1 VTLPGVVI
9 SGYYGFGNAGDE
21 AILESTVA
29 SLRSAIPGLGITV
42 ISKNPSATSRELDVR
57 AVGRLDV
64 GGITQALLGSG
75 MLLSGGGSL
84 LQDVTSVR
92 SLVYYLGIMV
102 LAKSFGRKV
111 MLFANGFGPV
121 TSRQGRFLCR
131 AVLDRIDVATF
142 RDRNSLEDVLSLGVS
157 GPYSEVT
164 ADPVFLLDEALSAA
178 EHAEYANSAQE
189 SLGRCGVPPTGGPLV
204 TVSLRPWKH
213 APASFADVMKTALV
227 RLSSM
232 GARVLLAPLHFDQD
246 AAFCEHLA
254 RGARSPLYVLRERVR
269 PQVMLEI
276 MGLSQAVIGMRL
288 HSLVFA
294 VSKAVPCAAI
304 SYDPKVQSFAD
315 SAGIPTACD
324 IQGATVAGIQT
335 VIEDLLS
342 RRAEVSSMLAARRSE
357 FVRLAR
363 RNIELVKQTLG

>member
-1 VTLPGVVI
+1 MVI

-21 AILESTVA
+21 AILASTVS

-42 ISKNPSATSRELDVR
+42 ISKDPSATSGELDVQ

-64 GGITQALLGSG
+64 GGVTRALLASE

-92 SLVYYLGIMV
+92 SLVYYLGVMA

-121 TSRQGRFLCR
+121 TSRQGRLLCR

-142 RDRNSLEDVLSLGVS
+142 RDRNSLEDVKSLGVTR
-157 GPYSEVT
+157 PYVEVT
-164 ADPVFLLDEALSAA
+164 ADPVFLLDEALSAT
-178 EHAEYANSAQE
+178 EHADYANAAQE
-189 SLGRCGVPPTGGPLV
+189 SLARCGVPPAGGPLV

-213 APASFADVMKTALV
+213 APASFADVMKTSLV

-246 AAFCEHLA
+246 AAFCEQMA
-254 RGARSPLYVLRERVR
+254 RGARLPLYVLRERVR

-315 SAGIPTACD
+315 IAGIPTACD
-324 IQGATVAGIQT
+324 IHSATAEGVYRAT
-335 VIEDLLS
+335 EDLLL
-342 RRAEVSSMLAARRSE
+342 RRGELSSALAARRSE

-363 RNIELVKQTLG
+363 RNIELVKQELG